1 MCVCAGKGGGEGLGM
16 THLDAGEGVVCQRE
30 PPQVREVVQAG
41 ELPETKATHT
51 HTRHLGNTVVHIC
64 NSIY

>member
-1 MCVCAGKGGGEGLGM
+1 MCAGKGGGEGVGM

-64 NSIY
+64 NSI